1 MDQDIVYSLD
11 FDEIPQ
17 TLNCILIPHGDK
29 VYMRVLH
36 LLANQLY
43 DF

>member
-1 MDQDIVYSLD
+1 MDQDIIYSLD

-17 TLNCILIPHGDK
+17 TLNCILILHGDK
-29 VYMRVLH
+29 VYIGILH
-36 LLANQLY
+36 LLANPLY